1 MSWFDD
7 IFKDLI
13 KGVVKRLRL
22 EWQKTATI
30 IVNEAEE
37 VCVKEAIQELNE
49 RFPGLPAPIGED
61 FIRKNFWKGM
71 NYVQKKFDAEWLI
84 DT

>member
-1 MSWFDD
+1 MSFFDD

-22 EWQKTATI
+22 EWQKVANQI
-30 IVNEAEE
+30 INEAEE
-37 VCVKEAIQELNE
+37 VCVKEAIDELNE
-49 RFPGLPAPIGED
+49 KFPGLPPVLVEE

-71 NYVQKKFDAEWLI
+71 DYVKDKFDAEWI
-84 DT
+84 KDT